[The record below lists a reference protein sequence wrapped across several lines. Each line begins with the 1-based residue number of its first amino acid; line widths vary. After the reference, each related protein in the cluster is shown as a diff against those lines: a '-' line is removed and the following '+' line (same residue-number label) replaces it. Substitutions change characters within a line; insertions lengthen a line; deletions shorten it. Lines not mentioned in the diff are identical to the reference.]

1 MPVYTGQPDS
11 LAGRGMLTSI
21 KSVGSYVPSGILT
34 NADLEKM
41 VETSDTWIRER
52 TGIHE
57 RRIAAV
63 NETATDLAAEAAR
76 DALRVAGLRPQ
87 DTDLIV
93 CSTSTPDSMFP
104 SVASRVQ
111 ERLGAHGP
119 AFDVQAAC
127 TGFLYAMSIAD
138 RFVSGG
144 ESKQAIVIGSET
156 LTKILN
162 FKDRGTCVVFGDGAG
177 AVVLGPSSNGAG
189 IKSSVLGSDGSGGDL
204 IYVAPGADGPEGR
217 GRPEIRMDG
226 RKVFRFATEI
236 LAQATLQ
243 ALEKA
248 NVPLED
254 VKLIVPHQA
263 NARIIEPARLT
274 AALGVCYR
282 CGYHFR
288 LRAPERVSMLV
299 EPGSFREEDQA
310 IVAKDVLGFKDSQ
323 PYTKRIEQSRAAT
336 GANEAVIWGEALLAG
351 HRLVI
356 VCLDFAFMGGSMGA
370 ATGEKITNGI
380 ERALQSRLP
389 LLIISA
395 SGGAR
400 MQA

>member
-1 MPVYTGQPDS
+1 
-11 LAGRGMLTSI
+11 MLTSI

-41 VETSDTWIRER
+41 VATSDTWIQER

-63 NETATDLAAEAAR
+63 DETATDLAAEAAK
-76 DALRVAGLRPQ
+76 DALAAAGLRPQ

-144 ESKQAIVIGSET
+144 EAKQAIVIGSET
-156 LTKILN
+156 LTKIIN

-177 AVVLGPSSNGAG
+177 AGVLGPSSNGAG
-189 IKSSVLGSDGSGGDL
+189 IKSCVLGSDGSGG
-204 IYVAPGADGPEGR
+204 DGPEGR
-217 GRPEIRMDG
+217 GRPEIRMHG
-226 RKVFRFATEI
+226 RKVFRCATEI
-236 LAQATLQ
+236 LASATLE

-263 NARIIEPARLT
+263 NARIIE
-274 AALGVCYR
+274 AAGKRLGVGADVMVNEIANY
-282 CGYHFR
+282 GNTSTASIPLALKDALAAGR
-288 LRAPERVSMLV
+288 LKTGDHLVLVGFGSGLTWGACVIKWEGAPV
-299 EPGSFREEDQA
+299 
-310 IVAKDVLGFKDSQ
+310 
-323 PYTKRIEQSRAAT
+323 RAA
-336 GANEAVIWGEALLAG
+336 A
-351 HRLVI
+351 
-356 VCLDFAFMGGSMGA
+356 
-370 ATGEKITNGI
+370 
-380 ERALQSRLP
+380 
-389 LLIISA
+389 
-395 SGGAR
+395 
-400 MQA
+400 

>member
-1 MPVYTGQPDS
+1 
-11 LAGRGMLTSI
+11 MLTSI

-52 TGIHE
+52 TGIVE

-63 NETATDLAAEAAR
+63 NETATDLAAEAAK
-76 DALRVAGLRPQ
+76 DALRAAGLRPQ

-93 CSTSTPDSMFP
+93 CSTSTPDSMYP

-127 TGFLYAMSIAD
+127 TGFLVAMSVAD

-177 AVVLGPSSNGAG
+177 AVVLGPGVDGAG
-189 IKSSVLGSDGSGGDL
+189 IKACVLGSDGAGGDL
-204 IYVAPGADGPEGR
+204 IYVAPGADGPEGP

-236 LAQATLQ
+236 LAQSTLE

-248 NVPLED
+248 HVRLED

-263 NARIIEPARLT
+263 NARIIE
-274 AALGVCYR
+274 AAGKRLGVGADIMVNAIANY
-282 CGYHFR
+282 GNTSTASIPLALKDAVAAGR
-288 LRAPERVSMLV
+288 LKRGDNLVLVGFGAGLTWGACVIEWEGAPVRV
-299 EPGSFREEDQA
+299 
-310 IVAKDVLGFKDSQ
+310 
-323 PYTKRIEQSRAAT
+323 AA
-336 GANEAVIWGEALLAG
+336 
-351 HRLVI
+351 
-356 VCLDFAFMGGSMGA
+356 
-370 ATGEKITNGI
+370 
-380 ERALQSRLP
+380 
-389 LLIISA
+389 
-395 SGGAR
+395 
-400 MQA
+400 

>member
-1 MPVYTGQPDS
+1 
-11 LAGRGMLTSI
+11 MLTSI
-21 KSVGSYVPSGILT
+21 KSVGGSVPSGILR

-41 VETSDTWIRER
+41 VETSDTGIRER

-76 DALRVAGLRPQ
+76 DALEPAGMRPQ

-93 CSTSTPDSMFP
+93 GSTSTPDSMFP

-127 TGFLYAMSIAD
+127 TGFLYAMSVAD
-138 RFVSGG
+138 RFVGSGD
-144 ESKQAIVIGSET
+144 SKQAIVIGSET

-248 NVPLED
+248 NIPLED

-263 NARIIEPARLT
+263 NARIID
-274 AALGVCYR
+274 AAGKRLGVGADVMVNEIANY
-282 CGYHFR
+282 GNTSTASIPLALNDALAAGR
-288 LRAPERVSMLV
+288 LKSGDHLVLVGFGAGLTWGACVITWEGTRV
-299 EPGSFREEDQA
+299 
-310 IVAKDVLGFKDSQ
+310 
-323 PYTKRIEQSRAAT
+323 RAA
-336 GANEAVIWGEALLAG
+336 A
-351 HRLVI
+351 
-356 VCLDFAFMGGSMGA
+356 
-370 ATGEKITNGI
+370 
-380 ERALQSRLP
+380 
-389 LLIISA
+389 
-395 SGGAR
+395 
-400 MQA
+400 

>member
-1 MPVYTGQPDS
+1 M
-11 LAGRGMLTSI
+11 LASI

-34 NADLEKM
+34 NAGLEKIA
-41 VETSDTWIRER
+41 ETSDTWIRER

-127 TGFLYAMSIAD
+127 TGFLYAMSVAD

-162 FKDRGTCVVFGDGAG
+162 FKDRGTCVVFGDRAG
-177 AVVLGPSSNGAG
+177 AVVLGPSTNGAG
-189 IKSSVLGSDGSGGDL
+189 IKSSVLGSDGSGGRL
-204 IYVAPGADGPEGR
+204 NEVA
-217 GRPEIRMDG
+217 
-226 RKVFRFATEI
+226 
-236 LAQATLQ
+236 
-243 ALEKA
+243 
-248 NVPLED
+248 
-254 VKLIVPHQA
+254 
-263 NARIIEPARLT
+263 
-274 AALGVCYR
+274 
-282 CGYHFR
+282 
-288 LRAPERVSMLV
+288 RA
-299 EPGSFREEDQA
+299 
-310 IVAKDVLGFKDSQ
+310 
-323 PYTKRIEQSRAAT
+323 
-336 GANEAVIWGEALLAG
+336 
-351 HRLVI
+351 
-356 VCLDFAFMGGSMGA
+356 
-370 ATGEKITNGI
+370 
-380 ERALQSRLP
+380 
-389 LLIISA
+389 
-395 SGGAR
+395 
-400 MQA
+400 